1 MDAKGRAILE
11 RIKRERD
18 FVPKSREVLA
28 EWDSTYLEY
37 YHNMFMHVRNN
48 RKGLSPKMMELLL
61 LAIDAAGLYE
71 QGLEGHMRS
80 AFKAGATPHEVLDAL
95 MAASVCSGI
104 HALSVSL
111 PTFADVV
118 KDLGL
123 NKEGK
128 EIKGEH

>member
-1 MDAKGRAILE
+1 MDARGRAILE
-11 RIKRERD
+11 RIRQERD

-28 EWDSTYLEY
+28 EWDPVYLEH
-37 YHNMFMHVRNN
+37 YHNMFMHVRDK

-61 LAIDAAGLYE
+61 LAVDAAALYE

-111 PTFADVV
+111 PTFASVV

-123 NKEGK
+123 KRVK
-128 EIKGEH
+128 RGERRP